1 MISILWVLNMHYKG
15 KHLRDSFG
23 QNSVDVIHQKI
34 SYQLIIYKMSKYQLS
49 DRQQQN
55 YAV

>member
-1 MISILWVLNMHYKG
+1 MIGILWVLNMHYKG